1 MVQLR
6 RTWMRAV
13 RRRVFAPA
21 CGRPDCQASRSAR
34 VGRRRP
40 PIHMQHAWLCSPQCL
55 EHEARAIF
63 DQFASSRKTG
73 ADPGHRVPLG
83 LLMLAHGYLNET
95 QWQTALEAQSR
106 ARQGKI
112 GEWLQAL
119 HFVTERQVLTALGV
133 QWARLHPLGSFIE
146 LSV

>member
-1 MVQLR
+1 
-6 RTWMRAV
+6 
-13 RRRVFAPA
+13 
-21 CGRPDCQASRSAR
+21 
-34 VGRRRP
+34 
-40 PIHMQHAWLCSPQCL
+40 
-55 EHEARAIF
+55 
-63 DQFASSRKTG
+63 
-73 ADPGHRVPLG
+73 
-83 LLMLAHGYLNET
+83 MLAHGYLNET